1 MTSWDRL
8 CRPGLH
14 LAPVSNGYR
23 STLLSSLLLTA
34 AFTRK
39 IRKRAMPSAQA
50 DHNQKSRL
58 MPIKQMRLRSLT
70 AADKSAAHLSTVNR
84 PPNLRMNHSGLSEC
98 IVPFPLE
105 REGSLIYGNT
115 RSHCGG
121 HRDLTNI
128 NTFRSSR
135 FGFF

>member
-1 MTSWDRL
+1 MTSWNRL
-8 CRPGLH
+8 CRPGLR

-23 STLLSSLLLTA
+23 STLSSILLTA

-50 DHNQKSRL
+50 DHNQKFRL

-70 AADKSAAHLSTVNR
+70 AADLSAAHLSTVNT
-84 PPNLRMNHSGLSEC
+84 PNLWMNHSGLSAC

-105 REGSLIYGNT
+105 REGSLIHGNT

-128 NTFRSSR
+128 NTFGSSR